1 MAAARCLPNLT
12 GLSLAPPVPVAPTA
26 AVNDGIIDALLKKYP
41 LDTLLRMIRAA
52 EKNEEPAKAAK
63 WWLTFKQAWEK
74 LTAEQRTELKTRA
87 NAMLEAKQL
96 AGAQKKEAK
105 KAAGAPEVI
114 GPGDPRLALVQ
125 NPNATLKNGKISDI
139 TVIKIFEQ
147 DELQR
152 WHHEMKHAVNTM
164 AEFRRPPTGTLAD
177 SDQVLSAK
185 GQDRYGEFTCSAPA
199 PTLADGPQTLCGG
212 GFAALNNPG
221 SFHNEFVRRLR
232 RMVEEKAAIDHDVF
246 GLDPA
251 KPSEHT
257 GWLLEQ
263 VVDRMLVRK
272 PSQKV
277 SAESWHRDIARGTHP
292 DDKVYGGWLNLD
304 LDKDQFFSCV
314 PYTAYDGQSLD
325 SDGFARLTPEQVTAL
340 EATPCTAEHPLQGRK
355 RIKIPPGHL
364 IVFNERTVH
373 EVAPA
378 PAPTKPMLRV
388 FFGWRLSDPKYY
400 FNPFTKKEFLEPGSG
415 YEQTA
420 QPPETMPGD
429 RTRRMPMV
437 PDVLHRLRR
446 QEGMPLKSGQ
456 HPDQSQP
463 MLYPERVNGDLPDQ
477 KEGDQP
483 KLKHMDPRFKG
494 ESPGYGPPELALEY
508 KAQFRKKSGSHYYP
522 QGPPNWPGAYLVT
535 AEPKD
540 FIIPLSRDL
549 YALWVPRI
557 HHKFGDPGSAMGKK
571 YPDGFA
577 IVPQFFYGLK
587 HYHEEWSKKQE
598 EYKAVHHTPNPLWPE
613 PVVYP
618 DYEYPEMQLHLPMTR
633 DEVMLHLGKTDPDP
647 STTFHH
653 APPFYDPD
661 ALSGPG
667 LHLQRSAA
675 ELDAATRAAFLAAGM
690 IQTAA

>member
-12 GLSLAPPVPVAPTA
+12 GLSLSLAPPVPVAPTA
-26 AVNDGIIDALLKKYP
+26 GDPTPGQLVKWIKLFEQSDEPKDDWPNKAKDYWEAKWSNLNPEQQKAVKDEAK
-41 LDTLLRMIRAA
+41 
-52 EKNEEPAKAAK
+52 AKAAAN
-63 WWLTFKQAWEK
+63 TFKSK
-74 LTAEQRTELKTRA
+74 L
-87 NAMLEAKQL
+87 NAK
-96 AGAQKKEAK
+96 AK
-105 KAAGAPEVI
+105 KDAGAPEII

-125 NPNATLKNGKISDI
+125 NPDAVLKNGTISDI
-139 TVIKIFEQ
+139 TVIKIFEP
-147 DELQR
+147 DELRR

-164 AEFRRPPTGTLAD
+164 AEFRRPPTD
-177 SDQVLSAK
+177 
-185 GQDRYGEFTCSAPA
+185 APQ
-199 PTLADGPQTLCGG
+199 LADGPQILCGG

-232 RMVEEKAAIDHDVF
+232 RMVEEKAAIDEDVF

-251 KPSEHT
+251 KKSEHED
-257 GWLLEQ
+257 WLLEQ

-325 SDGFARLTPEQVTAL
+325 SDGFAKLTPEQVKAL
-340 EATPCTAEHPLQGRK
+340 EATPCTADHPLDGRK
-355 RIKIPPGHL
+355 RIRIPPGHL

-388 FFGWRLSDPKYY
+388 FFGWRLSPPKYY
-400 FNPFTKKEFLEPGSG
+400 FNEDSGKEFLEPGSG
-415 YEQTA
+415 YTPTVE
-420 QPPETMPGD
+420 PPATMSRD

-456 HPDQSQP
+456 HPDQVQP
-463 MLYPERVNGDLPDQ
+463 MLYPERVDGDLPDEYQ
-477 KEGDQP
+477 EAGDQP

-494 ESPGYGPPELALEY
+494 VAAYGPALEY
-508 KAQFRKKSGSHYYP
+508 KAQFRKKSGSLYYP
-522 QGPPNWPGAYLVT
+522 QGPPNYPGAYLVT

-557 HHKFGDPGSAMGKK
+557 HHKFKDDTGAMAKK
-571 YPDGFA
+571 YPDGIE

-587 HYHEEWSKKQE
+587 YYHEEWSRKQE
-598 EYKAVHHTPNPLWPE
+598 EYKTHWHEPNPRWME

-618 DYEYPEMQLHLPMTR
+618 DYEHHEMQLHLPMTR
-633 DEVMLHLGKTDPDP
+633 DEILFYLGTDVIVK
-647 STTFHH
+647 SWAFHH
-653 APPFYDPD
+653 ARPFYDPD
-661 ALSGPG
+661 ALPGPQH
-667 LHLQRSAA
+667 HLQRSAA
-675 ELDAATRAAFLAAGM
+675 ELDAATRAAFDTFGM
-690 IQTAA
+690 IQKPPSS